1 MILFDFRSISFFSIF
16 LFSGVLTGQSVQWDR
31 DSSLQAGLPQ
41 GMEIYYNHQPLE
53 GAPFRG
59 YFAKIDLL
67 DKKLDFDVDTTQ
79 GRRLTPSQ
87 FYDRLDSPLLVI
99 NGTFFSFVTNQN
111 LNTVIGHGKQLAF
124 GPTTIKGSGRD
135 SLYYY
140 HPLRSALG
148 ISRHRKA
155 DVAWLFAD
163 STRRKPYAFQQAHL
177 VIKNELST
185 ISIQEHLADITK
197 AHQGD
202 FNKKWRVKTAIG
214 GGPVLIQ
221 DGEIHI
227 TNREERM
234 FVESADVKHPRT
246 AMGYTSD
253 HHLIIL
259 SIEGRHPG
267 IADGVSLMQEAQ
279 ILKDLGCVEALNL
292 DGGGSSCMLIHGVE
306 TITPSDATGQRPVP
320 AVFYVRNKK

>member
-1 MILFDFRSISFFSIF
+1 MILFTFCRVPFFAFF
-16 LFSGVLTGQSVQWDR
+16 LFSGVLVAQTLQWER
-31 DSSLQAGLPQ
+31 DSSLQAGLPASI
-41 GMEIYYNHQPLE
+41 EVYFNHQPID
-53 GAPFRG
+53 GAPYRG
-59 YFAKIDLL
+59 YFAKINLL
-67 DKKLDFDVDTTQ
+67 DKNLIFDVDTTQ

-87 FYDRLDSPLLVI
+87 FYDRLKSPLLVI
-99 NGTFFSFVTNQN
+99 NGTFFSFATNQN
-111 LNTVIGHGKQLAF
+111 LNTVIRHGKQLAF
-124 GPTTIKGSGRD
+124 GPGTIKGSGRD
-135 SLYYY
+135 SSYFY

-148 ISRHRKA
+148 INRHRRA

-163 STRRKPYAFQQAHL
+163 STRRKPFAFQQVRPA
-177 VIKNELST
+177 IKNEQST
-185 ISIQEHLADITK
+185 ISIDEHLKNNIN
-197 AHQGD
+197 AHRPGSK
-202 FNKKWRVKTAIG
+202 KKWRVKTAIG

-221 DGEIHI
+221 GGEIQI

-246 AMGYTSD
+246 AIGYTSD

-267 IADGVSLMQEAQ
+267 IADGVSLVQEAQ

-306 TITPSDATGQRPVP
+306 TITPSDASGQRPVP
-320 AVFYVRNKK
+320 AVFYVKRKK